1 MRRLLL
7 IFFLF
12 TFITA
17 CDTGGN
23 STAAPDATSTL
34 SENTTAPT
42 ATAPQG
48 GSAILLPTVVSNTS
62 AGTGPAT
69 GHPRLWLT
77 PADVERL
84 RGWATPDNP
93 MYAEGLAL
101 LAERAKSEMDEGRVP
116 DEDCGQ
122 RAYTEYATESYA
134 QLFAFMSL
142 IDPNEA
148 ARADYAQRARTLLMH
163 VMNAAAQGPADPDDQ
178 SYRCPGDPDTPVY
191 PPFRD
196 PRFFTD
202 DSDRPRWYGEAFPL
216 TVDWIYPT
224 LTAEDKATI
233 NTVFT
238 RWGRE
243 IIELA
248 YHHPEPIDVVRDPI
262 LLQERSQVRWSGNNY
277 FAAHMRNLGM
287 ISMAMDPAD
296 SSPELQGYL
305 ANATGAWL
313 YIFDELSR
321 TDARGGLLPEGFE
334 YSPQTASYVIQ
345 FLWALKTAGQ
355 ADPAL
360 HGPEVVLDDNPF
372 WNDFV
377 LAFLHSLSP
386 REVPTEHGM
395 GYVPAFYGDAQVY
408 ELTDFIAAFGAL
420 GAYDTITGNTA
431 RLNMARWIESHTPPG
446 GVEALVDRVRS
457 PNYFRDG
464 ILYFML
470 FDPAAPPAPDPRPT
484 LPTDWVAGG
493 VQRLYSR
500 TAWEENATWFIY
512 ALPWGGIDHQ
522 MADGNHIEFFRN
534 GEWLTKARMGYPNI
548 AEGIASSEFRNAP
561 AIQNARPLDRPD
573 DDWRIDLWRRG
584 SQWNLVMTGDP
595 SPLTAGFSA
604 GYTYA
609 VGDATNLYNSEG
621 EGSTEVVEASRAV
634 LWLKPDV
641 IVVYDRADS
650 PADSFKRAWWQL
662 PTAPTISGNQ
672 ATMTTA
678 SGQQLFITALLPEGA
693 TLMVPD
699 PADDN
704 VGETVARNEPM
715 TQRLRV
721 DAPPSATVRFL
732 HVLEGA
738 DSGTSARP
746 ATVIRSSAGTAYE
759 GAAVAGAVVLFPV
772 NSGDTFTE
780 TTYSA
785 PAGNTHYLAGL
796 TPGAGYDV
804 TFTPN
809 GNNVTVTVRPGGTF
823 VADAGG
829 VVMGIDN

>member
-1 MRRLLL
+1 MRRFLFIVLL
-7 IFFLF
+7 FFL
-12 TFITA
+12 ITA
-17 CDTGGN
+17 CDAGGN
-23 STAAPDATSTL
+23 STAAPYPMLTTEAGTSAAPATTPDGD
-34 SENTTAPT
+34 NAV
-42 ATAPQG
+42 
-48 GSAILLPTVVSNTS
+48 LLPTVVSNSS
-62 AGTGPAT
+62 AGTEPAT

-101 LAERAKSEMDEGRVP
+101 LAERAKTEMDEGRVP

-122 RAYTEYATESYA
+122 RAYTEYATESHA

-148 ARADYAQRARTLLMH
+148 AREDYAQRARTLLMH
-163 VMNAAAQGPADPDDQ
+163 VMNAAAEGPADPDDQ

-196 PRFFTD
+196 PRFFTE
-202 DSDRPRWYGEAFPL
+202 DSDRPRWYGEAFAL

-248 YHHPEPIDVVRDPI
+248 YHHPEPIGVVRDPI
-262 LLQERSQVRWSGNNY
+262 LLQDRSQVRWSGNNY

-287 ISMAMDPAD
+287 MSMAMDPAD

-313 YIFDELSR
+313 YIFDEGTR

-355 ADPAL
+355 ADPTL
-360 HGPEVVLDDNPF
+360 HGPEVVLDNNPF
-372 WNDFV
+372 WNEFV
-377 LAFLHSLSP
+377 VAFLHSLSP
-386 REVPTEHGM
+386 GTVPTEYGT

-420 GAYDTITGNTA
+420 GAYDTLTGNTA
-431 RLNMARWIESHTPPG
+431 RLNMARWIETHTPPG
-446 GVEALVDRVRS
+446 GEGALIDRARS

-470 FDPAAPPAPDPRPT
+470 FDPAAAPAPDPRPS
-484 LPTDWVAGG
+484 LPTDMVAEG

-500 TAWEENATWFIY
+500 TDWGENATWFIY

-534 GEWLTKARMGYPNI
+534 GEWLTKARTGYPNI

-561 AIQNARPLDRPD
+561 AIENSRPVDRPD

-595 SPLTAGFSA
+595 GPLNRSFNPA
-604 GYTYA
+604 YTYA
-609 VGDATNLYNSEG
+609 AGDATNLYNSEN

-650 PADSFKRAWWQL
+650 PAGRFKRAWWQL
-662 PTAPTISGNQ
+662 PTAPTLNGTQ
-672 ATMTTA
+672 ATMTTLT
-678 SGQQLFITALLPEGA
+678 GQQLFITALLPEGA
-693 TLMVPD
+693 TLMVPN

-721 DAPPSATVRFL
+721 DAPDSATVRFL

-738 DSGTSARP
+738 DSGTAAQP
-746 ATVIRSSAGTAYE
+746 TTVIRSSAGTAYE
-759 GAAVAGAVVLFPV
+759 GAAVAGAVVMFPM

-780 TTYSA
+780 TTYTA
-785 PAGNTHYLAGL
+785 PAGSTHYITGL

-804 TFTPN
+804 TITAN
-809 GNNVTVTVRPGGTF
+809 GGNFTVTVRPGGPLI
-823 VADAGG
+823 ADSGG
-829 VVMGIDN
+829 VVVAPS